1 MAGVRLAEPLAA
13 LSLVSD
19 LARGRPAEEALRA
32 CLLATALGRSLG
44 LSQTELSDVYYTALL
59 RSVGCTATSHE
70 YAAIFAGDDVTIRG
84 RGDMSDPTMP
94 KDVLALLWGAVPAGS
109 SAQRARAF
117 AGVASKAKKVTTEG
131 ARADCEV
138 GAQMARRFE
147 LAPGVEQALLQIFE
161 RWDGKGSPGRL
172 KGEAITVPARI
183 AAVAYA
189 AVMFDHEGGRA
200 QALEGVGRW
209 AGRILDPSIA
219 AALGREGDAF
229 FDASEPDDPWVAAV
243 DCEPSV
249 ARMVSERQLDEIARG
264 FADAVDLK
272 SPFMHGHSSGVA
284 ALAERASAAAGLPA
298 ETVVDVRRAGLL
310 HDLGRAGIPTG
321 IWEKAGPLSTSEWEQ
336 VRLHAY
342 HTERIL
348 SRAPVLAP
356 IARLAGLHHERM
368 DGSGYHRG
376 APPAMLDM
384 PARILAAA
392 DVFQALVEERPH
404 RAAFTPGEAARTLE
418 GAPIDPDAARAVIE
432 AAGQRSKRR
441 ATLPGGITPRE
452 LEVLRLLVRGRSEK
466 EIAKRLFISGSTVHT
481 HVTHIYGKAEVSTR
495 AGLAMFA
502 MEHDLVRPG
511 EPADPTPQGVAD
523 ID

>member
-1 MAGVRLAEPLAA
+1 MRLAEPLAA

-19 LARGRPAEEALRA
+19 LARGRPPDEALRA
-32 CLLATALGRSLG
+32 CLLATALGRSLD
-44 LSQTELSDVYYTALL
+44 LSEADLSDVYYAALL

-70 YAAIFAGDDVTIRG
+70 FAAVFAGDDVAIRG
-84 RGDMSDPTMP
+84 RGDMSDAAVP
-94 KDVLALLWGAVPAGS
+94 KEGLSLLWGAGRALTPA
-109 SAQRARAF
+109 AHVRAF
-117 AGVASKAKKVTTEG
+117 AAGAPKAKRAAAEG

-138 GAQMARRFE
+138 GARMARRFG
-147 LAPGVEQALLQIFE
+147 LGPGVEQALLQVFE
-161 RWDGKGSPGRL
+161 RWDGKGSPRGL
-172 KGEAITVPARI
+172 KGDAIAVAARI

-189 AVMFDHEGGRA
+189 AVMFEHEGGRPA
-200 QALEGVGRW
+200 ALEVIGRW

-219 AALGREGDAF
+219 ALVARDAEAL
-229 FDASEPDDPWVAAV
+229 FDACSPEDPWVAAV
-243 DCEPSV
+243 DSEPASPR
-249 ARMVSERQLDEIARG
+249 AVSERELDEIARG

-284 ALAERASAAAGLPA
+284 VLAERAAQGAGLPPDA
-298 ETVVDVRRAGLL
+298 VVAVRRAGLL
-310 HDLGRAGIPTG
+310 HDLGRVGIPTG
-321 IWEKAGPLSTSEWEQ
+321 IWEKSGPLSTSDWEQ
-336 VRLHAY
+336 VRLHTY

-348 SRAPVLAP
+348 SRAPVFAP
-356 IARLAGLHHERM
+356 IAQLAGLHHERM

-376 APPAMLDM
+376 APPAMLDES
-384 PARILAAA
+384 ARILAAA
-392 DVFQALVEERPH
+392 DVFQALVEERPY
-404 RAAFTPGEAARTLE
+404 RAAFEPAEAARLLE
-418 GAPIDPDAARAVIE
+418 ETALDLAAARAVIE

-441 ATLPGGITPRE
+441 TTLPAGITPRE

-466 EIAKRLFISGSTVHT
+466 QIAAHLFISTSTVHT

-511 EPADPTPQGVAD
+511 VAVGAPD